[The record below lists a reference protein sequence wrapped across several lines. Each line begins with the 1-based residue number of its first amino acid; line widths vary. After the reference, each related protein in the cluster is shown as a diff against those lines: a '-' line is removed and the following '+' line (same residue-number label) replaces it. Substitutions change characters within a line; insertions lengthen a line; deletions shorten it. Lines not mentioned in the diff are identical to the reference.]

1 MSEKNSSTQLA
12 FILLAQLAFWLV
24 NIPISFYPKI
34 LLFLTLDFSMLTIV
48 VSEWLRIKIEWEIWW
63 LKLFRRVKKGEKE

>member
-24 NIPISFYPKI
+24 NIPISLYPKI

-63 LKLFRRVKKGEKE
+63 LKLFGRVKKGEKE